1 MLGDF
6 LRMNLEDLFDKDFNN
21 AAYNAEQLLE
31 GYTVALLAKEV
42 IIETESRTE
51 KEILVT
57 AGLKPG
63 DTVIISGIMALKE
76 GAPLNVTLPKN

>member
-1 MLGDF
+1 M
-6 LRMNLEDLFDKDFNN
+6 
-21 AAYNAEQLLE
+21 
-31 GYTVALLAKEV
+31 AKEV

-63 DTVIISGIMALKE
+63 DTVIISGIMALKD
-76 GAPLNVTLPKN
+76 GAPLNVTFPKN